1 MEPISREDADRM
13 YMDLALDE
21 MDKSSC
27 KRRQVGV
34 VLHTYDGYIARGCN
48 GTILPSQ
55 KCCYRRGRK
64 EGERLDDCPAIHAE
78 VVAILTAASDGT
90 STEMGTLY
98 TTSCIPCKMCMQAI
112 VLAGIKRIVVA
123 EDKDYAGDTSARRL
137 AEIYDIQIDVLDV
150 KEDSDVEKI

>member
-13 YMDLALDE
+13 YMDLALEE
-21 MDKSSC
+21 MIASSC

-34 VLHTYDGYIARGCN
+34 IIHTYGGFLGWGHND
-48 GTILPSQ
+48 TILPSQ
-55 KCCYRRGRK
+55 DCCLRK
-64 EGERLDDCPAIHAE
+64 EYVEGERLDLCPSIHAE
-78 VVAILTAASDGT
+78 VAAIINLATAGL

-137 AEIYDIQIDVLDV
+137 AEIYGIQIDVYPIQE
-150 KEDSDVEKI
+150 EDDDEV